1 MAEKDVKLSIDKL
14 TRLPD
19 MAGFQFSTAR
29 VLKIGIK
36 EETVVVYFDI
46 EDFKSYNVKYG
57 KHSGDIL
64 LRHFANVLKD
74 VFENDTIA
82 RVADDDF
89 VVYTYQEGV
98 EEKIDSVYLQL
109 NRWDPETNLEIKA
122 GIASVKDASHI
133 VTDCDHAKVAC
144 EYIKHTA
151 GEHFKYYDDSLEEE
165 FLGRKYIL
173 DHFQSALQ
181 SGKIT
186 AYYLPVIRVMNG
198 KVTGLE
204 AVSKWHDDK
213 YGEIPPNVFVP
224 VLQSARLIHLLDL
237 EIAKEAVQCILK
249 LEETGHTALPIAFNL
264 SRLDFDLCD
273 IVQEIDTIVTNAN
286 VTRSLINIEIT
297 ENSLSE
303 DDGALFLALGRFKKL
318 GYKVWLNDFGS
329 LNSSLNFIKDYDFD
343 VLKISNL
350 FLEKD
355 TFSADG
361 KNSVI
366 MSSIID
372 MAKKLRMETLC
383 AGVDTDAKFEFL
395 KSIGCENAQ
404 GSIFHEAVDIDEI
417 IRMNIDFETKEERR
431 YMNAIGKVNLYSQ
444 KPFNKG
450 SFDGTP
456 MMVLEGNG
464 ETFKVLLR
472 NDSFDHF
479 LNTMGFDRSAQF
491 DEIYEGTNTKLIK
504 SVIRASEEAF
514 ASMKPQRVSQVLNG
528 YNCVLTIH
536 PIAKKQNSNNYA
548 ILMEAKNITSKD
560 ASDKM
565 DEISAIVR
573 NTYNLCTRLDLIDFK
588 ENRIHTIYQV
598 SSRYHGNLEGMDI
611 AEGFQFYAILNIHP
625 DDRKTFTNLYD
636 PDRMIQRINERGQQ
650 YSFTILRTKDDHN
663 QYTWQV
669 YITIIVVIDGRQ
681 QVVSL
686 VCDADPLAVHIAKML
701 EDEKTGL
708 TKNDLNYNEK
718 LSETITGVKLLESI
732 LNVAQIGFF
741 WKDKDRRF
749 LGANRYF
756 REYYGFSSQEEYVG
770 KTDEEM
776 GWHVDDKPFMEDEYR
791 VLEYGE
797 ETKNVPGTCI
807 AKGCLRNILASKA
820 PVYEG
825 GEIIGLV
832 GYFIDVTGTFS
843 PEGSSKMTMD
853 LLTGLLDENS
863 LKEVYQE
870 YERVY
875 QQKHYDFALTR
886 IDIENYESVSLE
898 KGNDYADRVIVRV
911 AEGMKKTLGSSTT
924 LARIGKDRFA
934 VLSQFTNAEEIQRQ
948 RLKLDQEIQ
957 KIKEEHFDEIDVSI
971 DTIIYSEVARSQKTK
986 LLETLLA

>member
-1 MAEKDVKLSIDKL
+1 MAEKDVKVSIDKL

-29 VLKIGIK
+29 VLKIGIR

-64 LRHFANVLKD
+64 LRHFANVLKE

-82 RVADDDF
+82 RVSDDDF
-89 VVYTYQEGV
+89 VVYTYQDGV
-98 EEKIDSVYLQL
+98 EDKIDSVYLQL
-109 NRWDPETNLEIKA
+109 SRWDPETNLEIKA
-122 GIASVKDASHI
+122 GIASVEDANHI

-144 EYIKHTA
+144 EYIKHA
-151 GEHFKYYDDSLEEE
+151 PGVHYKYYDDSLEEE

-173 DHFQSALQ
+173 DHFQTALQ
-181 SGKIT
+181 AGRIT
-186 AYYLPVIRVMNG
+186 AYYLPIIRVMNG

-204 AVSKWHDDK
+204 AVSKWKDEK
-213 YGEIPPNVFVP
+213 YGEIPPHVFLP
-224 VLQSARLIHLLDL
+224 VLESASLVHLLDL
-237 EIAKEAVQCILK
+237 EIAKETVQCILK
-249 LEETGHTALPIAFNL
+249 LEESGHVALPIAFNL
-264 SRLDFDLCD
+264 SRRDFDLCD
-273 IVQEIDTIVTNAN
+273 IVEEIDKIVTQAN
-286 VTRSLINIEIT
+286 VTRSLVNIEIT

-303 DDGALFLALGRFKKL
+303 DDGVLFQALSRFKKL

-355 TFSADG
+355 TFSRDG

-366 MSSIID
+366 MSSIVD
-372 MAKKLRMETLC
+372 MAKKLGMETLC

-404 GSIFHEAVDIDEI
+404 GTIFHEAVDMNAIMH
-417 IRMNIDFETKEERR
+417 MNIDFEPTEERR

-450 SFDGTP
+450 NFDGTP
-456 MMVLEGNG
+456 MMILEGNG

-479 LNTMGFDRSAQF
+479 LNTMGFDDSAQF
-491 DEIYEGTNTKLIK
+491 DDIYEGTNSKLIK
-504 SVIRASEEAF
+504 QVIRASEEAF
-514 ASMKPQRVSQVLNG
+514 ISMKPQKVYQVLNG
-528 YNCVLTIH
+528 YNCVLTVH
-536 PIAKKQNSNNYA
+536 PIAKKANSSNYA

-565 DEISAIVR
+565 DDLNAVIR
-573 NTYNLCTRLDLIDFK
+573 NLYNLCTRLDLIDFK
-588 ENRIHTIYQV
+588 ENKIHTLYQI
-598 SSRYHGNLEGMDI
+598 SSRYHGDLEGMEI
-611 AEGFQFYAILNIHP
+611 AEGFQTYAVLNIHP
-625 DDRKTFTNLYD
+625 NDRKTFTNLYD
-636 PDRMIQRINERGQQ
+636 PERMIQRINERGQQ
-650 YSFTILRTKDDHN
+650 YSFAILRTKDDHN
-663 QYTWQV
+663 QYTWQM
-669 YITIIVVIDGRQ
+669 YITIIVVMNARQ
-681 QVVSL
+681 QVISL

-701 EDEKTGL
+701 EDEKVGL
-708 TKNDLNYNEK
+708 TNGLNYNEN

-741 WKDKDRRF
+741 WKDKNRRF

-756 REYYGFSSQEEYVG
+756 REYYGFTSQDEYVG

-776 GWHVDDKPFMEDEYR
+776 GWHVDNKPFMDDEYR

-820 PVYEG
+820 PIYEG

-843 PEGSSKMTMD
+843 LEGSSKLTMD

-863 LKEVYQE
+863 LKDVYQE
-870 YERVY
+870 YEHVY
-875 QQKHYDFALTR
+875 QQKRNDFALMR
-886 IDIENYESVSLE
+886 IDVENFESVCAE
-898 KGNDYADRVIVRV
+898 KGNDYADQILVRV

-924 LARIGKDRFA
+924 VARIGKDRFA
-934 VLSQFTNAEEIQRQ
+934 VLAQFTNAEEVQ
-948 RLKLDQEIQ
+948 RLRTKLDHEID
-957 KIKEEHFDEIDVSI
+957 KIKEEYSDEIMISI

-986 LLETLLA
+986 LLATLLA